1 MTRQRQD
8 LGRLG
13 EDLAAAHL
21 ESLGFTITDRR
32 FRTRLGEIDIVAR
45 RPGQIL
51 FVEVKLRRQG
61 RFGTPAE
68 SVHPGKQ
75 ARLARVAAQW
85 LAARAPS
92 GDEAEPECR
101 FDVIAILEEPP
112 GRLRLEHIRDAF
124 RP

>member
-1 MTRQRQD
+1 MTRQRQE

-13 EDLAAAHL
+13 EEMAAAHL
-21 ESLGFTITDRR
+21 ESLGFSISDRR

-45 RPGQIL
+45 RPGQVL
-51 FVEVKLRRQG
+51 FVEVKVRRQG

-68 SVHPGKQ
+68 AVHPGKQ

-85 LAARAPS
+85 LAARLPS
-92 GDEAEPECR
+92 LREAEPECR
-101 FDVIAILEEPP
+101 FDVIAIREEPP
-112 GRLRLEHIRDAF
+112 GHLRLEHITDAF